1 MSFMTP
7 SAKNPNI
14 PFTLWQQRELIIE
27 LTRRELSQ
35 RYRGSFL
42 GFLWSLIVPLLMLV
56 IYTFVFSTIFQARWS
71 SQDSPTPSSEY
82 ALIMFVGLTAF
93 NIFSEVVT
101 RSTSLIPNMPNY
113 VKKVAFPLEIY
124 PLVILI
130 ASVILSLVNI
140 LLIVIGNL
148 LLTHSLPSAIL
159 LLPLAYL
166 PLILISIGLG
176 WFVASLGVYIRDLA
190 QIMPVI
196 VTILFF
202 LSPIVYPIS
211 MVPQGLQPLLYLNPL
226 TTIVE
231 GFRQVL
237 LWNGCLPWSGWGI
250 CTIVSLVIAV
260 IGYIWFMGTKK
271 GFADVL

>member
-1 MSFMTP
+1 MMPESKH
-7 SAKNPNI
+7 SKI
-14 PFTLWQQRELIIE
+14 PFTLWQQHELIIE

-42 GFLWSLIVPLLMLV
+42 GFLWSLLVPLLMLV
-56 IYTFVFSTIFQARWS
+56 LYTFVFSTIFHARWS
-71 SQDSPTPSSEY
+71 DQNSPTPSSEY
-82 ALIMFVGLTAF
+82 ALIIFVGLTSY

-130 ASVILSLVNI
+130 ASVILSLVNV
-140 LLIVIGNL
+140 LLIVMGNL
-148 LLTHSLPSAIL
+148 LLSRGLSSTIL

-166 PLILISIGLG
+166 PLIFISLGLG

-196 VTILFF
+196 VTVCFF
-202 LSPIVYPIS
+202 LSPIVYPLS

-237 LWNGCLPWSGWGI
+237 LWNGPLPWQSWGI
-250 CTIVSLVIAV
+250 CTIVSFLIA
-260 IGYIWFMGTKK
+260 ILGYIWFMGTKK